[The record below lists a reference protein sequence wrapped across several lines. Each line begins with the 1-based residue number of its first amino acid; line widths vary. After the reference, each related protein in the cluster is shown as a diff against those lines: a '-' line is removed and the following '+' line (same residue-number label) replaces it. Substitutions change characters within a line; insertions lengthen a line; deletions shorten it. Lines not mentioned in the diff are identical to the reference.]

1 MMQKLE
7 VEKLRATLELHV
19 AKHLDIRWAI
29 PAMSLEGLVPV
40 GALLSSV
47 SLLKQLVLPAISLDI
62 SVNGTPYLSEDD
74 ISVGIGEIVHIKV
87 AVISSLEYDFDGVI
101 TLECYQEI
109 SSFFGTV
116 DKSENL
122 LVIGRRKIPFVV
134 PKSVRFL
141 LGVPHVSISSPR
153 CELSFHVMFRVEG
166 VHKIR
171 PQIVSRRANESLF
184 SDEIFVSPVGFSVS
198 TKAHQ

>member
-1 MMQKLE
+1 MGRGVRKELVCV

-74 ISVGIGEIVHIKV
+74 ISVGID
-87 AVISSLEYDFDGVI
+87 DFDGVI

-122 LVIGRRKIPFVV
+122 LV
-134 PKSVRFL
+134 
-141 LGVPHVSISSPR
+141 VPHVSISSPR